1 MDIYY
6 PDIGVSPLSDGLRQ
20 SYNEYVEN
28 NLWIYDGWITF
39 FFFISGVWR
48 ISGGY
53 IHHPNIWFLDKMSS
67 FLFFSELA
75 AVICAFSFRVKHNRP
90 RPVYTKAVIYVHYNP
105 RTLGIYCTG
114 WCFIFRMKACLVK

>member
-39 FFFISGVWR
+39 FFIISGVWR
-48 ISGGY
+48 IAGGY
-53 IHHPNIWFLDKMSS
+53 IRHPDIWFLAKMSS
-67 FLFFSELA
+67 FLFFKNWPR
-75 AVICAFSFRVKHNRP
+75 SFAHF
-90 RPVYTKAVIYVHYNP
+90 
-105 RTLGIYCTG
+105 L
-114 WCFIFRMKACLVK
+114 LE